1 MLSEQSLRDGNL
13 GAALIQLQDQ
23 VRKDPS
29 QAKYR
34 VFLFQLLAVLGQW
47 ERALNQLNV
56 VAEMDAATLPM
67 VQTYREALRCEVLR
81 TSVFSGQ
88 RSPLVFGDPPQWVAL
103 LLEAL
108 HLIAEGQYRQ
118 AQPVRER
125 AFEEA
130 PSVSGSINGQ
140 PFEWIADADV
150 RIGPVLEA
158 IINGRYYWIPFHR
171 MHTIQIEQPVD
182 LRDIVWMPA
191 QFTWANG
198 GQTVG
203 LIPTRYP
210 GSEASEDSMIQLAR
224 KTEWLEHEGETYL
237 GLGQRLL
244 ATDAGEYSLMDIR
257 QIALN
262 ALDTA
267 PNTSETAD
275 G

>member
-13 GAALIQLQDQ
+13 RAALIQLQDQ

-56 VAEMDAATLPM
+56 VGEMDASTLPM

-81 TSVFSGQ
+81 VSVFSGQ
-88 RSPLVFGDPPQWVAL
+88 RSPLVFGDPPPWVAL

-108 HLIAEGQYRQ
+108 RLIAESQYGQ
-118 AQPVRER
+118 AQTVRER

-130 PSVSGSINGQ
+130 PSVSGSIDGQ

-150 RIGPVLEA
+150 RLGPVLEA

-171 MHTIQIEQPVD
+171 IHTIQIEQPVD

-198 GQTVG
+198 GETVG

-224 KTEWLEHEGETYL
+224 KTDWLEHEGETYL

-244 ATDAGEYSLMDIR
+244 ATDAGEYSLMDVR
-257 QIALN
+257 QIVLN
-262 ALDTA
+262 ALETA
-267 PNTSETAD
+267 PNNSETAD

>member
-13 GAALIQLQDQ
+13 RAALIQLQDQ

-56 VAEMDAATLPM
+56 VGEMDASTLPM

-81 TSVFSGQ
+81 ASVFSGQ
-88 RSPLVFGDPPQWVAL
+88 RSPLVFGDPPPWVAL

-108 HLIAEGQYRQ
+108 HLIAEGQYGQ
-118 AQPVRER
+118 AQTVRER

-130 PSVSGSINGQ
+130 LSVSGSIDGQ

-150 RIGPVLEA
+150 RLGPVLEA

-171 MHTIQIEQPVD
+171 IHTIQIEQPVD

-198 GQTVG
+198 GETVG

-224 KTEWLEHEGETYL
+224 KTEWLEHEGETYF

-244 ATDAGEYSLMDIR
+244 ATDGGEYSLMDIR
-257 QIALN
+257 QIVLN
-262 ALDTA
+262 ALETA
-267 PNTSETAD
+267 PNNSETAD